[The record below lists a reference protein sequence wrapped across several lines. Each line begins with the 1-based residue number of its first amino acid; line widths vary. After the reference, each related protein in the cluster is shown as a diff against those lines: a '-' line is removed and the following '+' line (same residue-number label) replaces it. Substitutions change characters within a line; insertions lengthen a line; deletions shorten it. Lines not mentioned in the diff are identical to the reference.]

1 MHQSHPTLA
10 ITVKFTKSIFYN
22 FGVEVRTRTKLKR
35 PPGLELITSKMFC
48 QRLSLRNNN
57 SVGKENLKRILLFED
72 ETRLRKNEKR
82 REKKERK
89 KIKRKE
95 GTVKTVRTR
104 RIERNECERERERE
118 REKRREEKRK
128 K

>member
-57 SVGKENLKRILLFED
+57 LVGKENLKRILLFED
-72 ETRLRKNEKR
+72 ETSFRKN
-82 REKKERK
+82 EKKERK
-89 KIKRKE
+89 KERKEKREQEELKEKKRKE
-95 GTVKTVRTR
+95 RVL
-104 RIERNECERERERE
+104 
-118 REKRREEKRK
+118 KRK
-128 K
+128 KERTEREER